1 MRYKIIFMDLDG
13 TLIETASG
21 KTFPENILDFKVKKE
36 VIDKLALLYKEAEER
51 NDDLPWICIVTNQG
65 GVELGYQ
72 TSEAMRD
79 KIGLIVLG
87 IREIINVELGKNIT
101 DRKTVKIIWNMCI
114 SNDKDNSDRKPNTG
128 MLGNHC
134 YFIEKVDKFYSKKE
148 MLMVGDASGLP
159 GQFSDSDKKCAE
171 NFGIDYMDVQEFVNN
186 DISVF
191 L

>member
-1 MRYKIIFMDLDG
+1 MKYKIIFMDLDG

-21 KTFPENILDFKVKKE
+21 KTFPETVLDFKMKEE
-36 VIDKLALLYKEAEER
+36 VIDKLAFLYKETEEQ

-72 TSEAMRD
+72 TSEAMRQ

-87 IREIINVELGKNIT
+87 MREMINMRLGKSIT
-101 DRKTVKIIWNMCI
+101 DYKTVKVTWNMCT
-114 SNDKDNSDRKPNTG
+114 SNDKNNNDRKPNTG
-128 MLGNHC
+128 MLKNHC
-134 YFIEKVDKFYSKKE
+134 YFIEKIDKSYSKEE

>member
-1 MRYKIIFMDLDG
+1 MKYKIIFMDFDG

-36 VIDKLALLYKEAEER
+36 VIDKLALLYKEAEKR
-51 NDDLPWICIVTNQG
+51 GDDFPWICIVANQG

-72 TSEAMRD
+72 PSEAIRD

-87 IREIINVELGKNIT
+87 IREIINVRLGKNIT
-101 DRKTVKIIWNMCI
+101 DRKTVKITWNMHV
-114 SNDKDNSDRKPNTG
+114 SNDKDNSDIKPNTE
-128 MLGNHC
+128 MLENHC
-134 YFIEKVDKFYSKKE
+134 YFIERVDKFYSKKE

-159 GQFSDSDKKCAE
+159 GQFSDSDKRCAE

-186 DISVF
+186 DISFF